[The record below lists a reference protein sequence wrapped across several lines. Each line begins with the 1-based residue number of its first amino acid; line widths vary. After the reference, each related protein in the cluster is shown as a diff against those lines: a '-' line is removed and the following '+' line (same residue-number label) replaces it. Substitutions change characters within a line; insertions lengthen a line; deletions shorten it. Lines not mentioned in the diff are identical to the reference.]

1 MSFLASAGE
10 GEEEEPIC
18 VDCGADSDDDSEVI
32 VIDTTPTLLAEK
44 MSADSDCS
52 HDAKEDITSLTKK
65 RRIEGTT
72 ENPLHKASL
81 HTTTK
86 DTEQNEQPSVQD
98 DHQSVSE
105 TINEQELELN
115 QYASIFEGCNSQEPI
130 EIDDDSDDNNSD
142 DENDENDCNIED
154 VKRTIDSSL
163 NSVTSFT
170 TSAEAN
176 PSMPLQKDPATYEEQ
191 RDFVQSLDN
200 ANQISSGKLTDEKR
214 KENVATS
221 SATGA
226 ACSREATILDA
237 SNSDNL
243 DTGVA
248 TLNEN
253 VTQTIEADIVET
265 ANQSLET
272 KEATRKRPIEVID
285 LADDDDDD
293 DSIRQEQQEDNE
305 CNSTKISKSSQIQ
318 QPEIEIIDV
327 DESEVSESEVRHD
340 KLFPRQE
347 ELDKRNTTKPR
358 FKPNKNSKP
367 RKGEM
372 FESLLRRHREDLRH
386 RAMQNNAARSHRDGN
401 EWHRTKSPSF
411 SEKRFVFHPS
421 NGKPRDHHENRFC
434 GMDIED
440 ARKEQERLFQQ
451 AANRVRN
458 QPSFHVANDEP
469 PMRSTKAAQ
478 AVTFSTVVADVHIQ
492 YPNHFKYHDVY
503 ARLGLPRNANESTI
517 KSQYKRLARVYHPD
531 RNIGKADTKHK
542 FQAVTE
548 AYNQLLQPSK

>member
-1 MSFLASAGE
+1 MSFHTSAGN

-18 VDCGADSDDDSEVI
+18 VDYGADSDDDSEVI

-44 MSADSDCS
+44 MSADSDCL
-52 HDAKEDITSLTKK
+52 HDAKGEITGPTKK
-65 RRIEGTT
+65 RRIEGAA
-72 ENPLHKASL
+72 ENPFLEASL
-81 HTTTK
+81 NTTTK
-86 DTEQNEQPSVQD
+86 NTDQNEYPSVQD

-105 TINEQELELN
+105 TIMEQELELHR
-115 QYASIFEGCNSQEPI
+115 YASIFEGCNSQEPI
-130 EIDDDSDDNNSD
+130 EIDDDSDDVS
-142 DENDENDCNIED
+142 DENDCNIED
-154 VKRTIDSSL
+154 GKRTIDSSP
-163 NSVTSFT
+163 NSPTFFT
-170 TSAEAN
+170 TSTEAN
-176 PSMPLQKDPATYEEQ
+176 PSMLIQKDPTTDEEE
-191 RDFVQSLDN
+191 RTFVQSLEN
-200 ANQISSGKLTDEKR
+200 ANQISSGKLKDEKR

-221 SATGA
+221 STTGV
-226 ACSREATILDA
+226 ACSREANISDA
-237 SNSDNL
+237 SNSIDL
-243 DTGVA
+243 DIGVA
-248 TLNEN
+248 NLNEDI
-253 VTQTIEADIVET
+253 TQTMEADIAET
-265 ANQSLET
+265 ANQSLER

-285 LADDDDDD
+285 LADNDDDD
-293 DSIRQEQQEDNE
+293 DSICQEQQEDNE
-305 CNSTKISKSSQIQ
+305 CNTTKTGKTSQLE

-327 DESEVSESEVRHD
+327 DELENSESEVRHD
-340 KLFPRQE
+340 KLFRRQE

-386 RAMQNNAARSHRDGN
+386 RAMQNSAARSHRAGN

-421 NGKPRDHHENRFC
+421 NGKPRGHHVNRFC

-469 PMRSTKAAQ
+469 PMRSAKAAQ

-492 YPNHFKYHDVY
+492 YPDHFKYHDVY